1 MMMVPRVARR
11 EGHSQINTTT
21 QSNSCHCSLF
31 FQDNDDGDDDD
42 DDVGPPEERGTVEQ
56 VKC

>member
-1 MMMVPRVARR
+1 MVPRVARR